1 MNNLNNNNLN
11 NLGSMFEQYEAP
23 YGADEMNADWQQ
35 VADKIGVGGSATSA
49 AGSAAKGS
57 GLLNSIGSKIGLAI
71 ITVGAAFGVYSILI
85 ESEQEINEIAINEPA
100 IENLNPESVELY
112 DENNSSNDNEE
123 NGLVSLINKEEE
135 KAEEKGSNLD
145 PNENSTEL
153 TFIEEGNVQVDGK
166 ENDHSEKKPNI
177 DPVELETEVVL
188 SSKAV
193 CQKEGLTLSIRN
205 GKPGRLYWFR
215 MTHKVNGKVE
225 TGAFEERK
233 TVKPQIAGAY
243 ALSIF
248 EMTGGNQKLIY
259 EADVNVK
266 TKPIAK
272 FDSENTDC
280 GELTLTSRCKNATE
294 CYWTVE
300 NKSLSG
306 KQVELRFEKAGY
318 KKVTLIADADGCADT
333 LEKDVYAQQDIASV
347 ELEIPNFL
355 TPNNDGKNDVWEITT
370 LNEGIESYSGQYEI
384 RSNQTGNLVFESNS
398 LANKWNCK
406 YMNVGAECESGM
418 YTYIIKVNNPC
429 SSGKQVIKT
438 GLISIKR

>member
-11 NLGSMFEQYEAP
+11 DLGSMFEQYEAP

-71 ITVGAAFGVYSILI
+71 ISLGAAFGVYSILV
-85 ESEQEINEIAINEPA
+85 ESEQEIKEVAINEPA
-100 IENLNPESVELY
+100 IEKANSESVELY
-112 DENNSSNDNEE
+112 NENNNSNDNEE
-123 NGLVSLINKEEE
+123 NVLVSLNNKKEE
-135 KAEEKGSNLD
+135 KAEEKGSNVD
-145 PNENSTEL
+145 PKENSTEL
-153 TFIEEGNVQVDGK
+153 TFKEEGNEEVDGK
-166 ENDHSEKKPNI
+166 ENDNSERKPNI

-193 CQKEGLTLSIRN
+193 CQKEGLTLNIRN
-205 GKPGRLYWFR
+205 GKPGKLYWFR

-225 TGAFEERK
+225 TGAFEVSK

-243 ALSIF
+243 TLNIF

-259 EADVNVK
+259 EGDINVK
-266 TKPIAK
+266 AKPLAK
-272 FDSENTDC
+272 FDTENTDC
-280 GELTLTSRCKNATE
+280 GELTLTSKCKNATE

-300 NKSLSG
+300 NKSHSG
-306 KQVELRFEKAGY
+306 KQVSLSFEKAGY
-318 KKVTLIADADGCADT
+318 KKVTLISETDGCADT

-347 ELEIPNFL
+347 ELEIPNIL
-355 TPNNDGKNDVWEITT
+355 TPNDDGKNDEWEITT
-370 LNEGIESYSGQYEI
+370 LNEGIESYTGQYEI
-384 RSNQTGNLVFESNS
+384 RSNQSGNLVFESNS
-398 LANKWNCK
+398 LEKRWNGK
-406 YMNVGAECESGM
+406 YMNVGRDCEPGM

-429 SSGKQVIKT
+429 TSGKQVIKT
-438 GLISIKR
+438 GLISIQR